1 MSTLFMPTVLSNCC
15 ATNVTAL
22 GQPTV
27 RVPGTHRADSR
38 GDGHLSLYLLG
49 HPLQVQ
55 PHHSRT
61 HIGRVSVSL
70 GGSTRH

>member
-1 MSTLFMPTVLSNCC
+1 MVI
-15 ATNVTAL
+15 NVAAM

-38 GDGHLSLYLLG
+38 GDGYLSLYLLG

-55 PHHSRT
+55 SHHSRT
-61 HIGRVSVSL
+61 HICRVSVFIHYSA
-70 GGSTRH
+70 SFS